1 MRGQMNLPTIDRVNK
16 AFIIALVSVFL
27 INAFSGFADIS
38 LFPYLSLSLGSLA
51 SGKVWTLF
59 TYVFLP
65 GGLIEL
71 IFNALIIWFI
81 GSELSSG
88 WGEKRYLQF
97 ILATTLGAAIISL
110 GINAAMS
117 SMGSLSG
124 ASAFCSA
131 LCVAYGVLNPDRT
144 MYFFFFPLQA
154 KWFVAILV
162 GMNLYNGIFS
172 STGGILAWSQLG
184 AMACGYTWMVW
195 ISSPRKKISTKQKK
209 SNLKNSHLS
218 IVKEAA
224 EEPEDKPTYH

>member
-1 MRGQMNLPTIDRVNK
+1 MRGQMQLPSIDRVNK
-16 AFIIALVSVFL
+16 IFIISLVSVFL
-27 INAFSGFADIS
+27 VNAFAGFANLS
-38 LFPYLSLSLGSLA
+38 LFNYLSLSLQSLS
-51 SGKVWTLF
+51 SGKIWTLF
-59 TYVFLP
+59 TYVLLP

-81 GSELSSG
+81 GSELSQG

-97 ILATTLGAAIISL
+97 IFVTTLGAAIISL

-117 SMGSLSG
+117 GFGSLSG

-131 LCVAYGVLNPDRT
+131 LCVAYGVINPERT

-172 STGGILAWSQLG
+172 SAGGILAWSQLG

-195 ISSPRKKISTKQKK
+195 ISSPRKKTTTKQKK
-209 SNLKNSHLS
+209 AKIKNSHLS
-218 IVKEAA
+218 IVKESP
-224 EEPEDKPTYH
+224 EDSEDKPTYH